1 MKRIV
6 KIIVSLSLFTVLFSG
21 CGTSHEGEVRTQKS
35 ASDYKGQNYEE
46 VVTSLEEQ
54 GFTNVST
61 KPIEDLITGW
71 ITKDG
76 EIEKVSINGDED
88 FSSYHWYPA
97 NSEVIVEYHTFPP
110 KEDSNKKDDTPT
122 TKEEKTTEDDAT
134 SEEVENIENT
144 TTEEGITE
152 EEKVEESTETLTVE
166 NCEDFAR
173 LLSTDAEYD
182 SSYISFVNKYEGKT
196 VEFDGC
202 ITYIANHDDYKTRYD
217 LLLSG
222 GDYIDDDTANPGPTF
237 KFKDVNTNDLGI
249 DDLYLPS
256 FVNIRSNIHIIATI
270 ESINEDTGI
279 IELDPIAITERWY
292 HSIFERS

>member
-6 KIIVSLSLFTVLFSG
+6 KIIIALSLFTVLFSG

-71 ITKDG
+71 LTKDG

-182 SSYISFVNKYEGKT
+182 QFYFDFVEKYNGQT
-196 VEFDGC
+196 IEFDGC
-202 ITYIANHDDYKTRYD
+202 ITYITNHEDKNTRYD
-217 LLLSG
+217 ILLSG
-222 GDYIDDDTANPGPTF
+222 GDYINEDTQNPGPIF
-237 KFKDVNTNDLGI
+237 KFRDEGVKDLGI
-249 DDLYLPS
+249 DEMYLPT
-256 FVNIRSNIHIIATI
+256 FVSTGSNIHIVATI
-270 ESINEDTGI
+270 ESINKDTGI
-279 IELDPIAITERWY
+279 IELDPIAITER
-292 HSIFERS
+292 